1 MLVTFF
7 YAHHVCM
14 ADIREETLA
23 QATWASL
30 VESAVM
36 LRHDLHR
43 HPELAWQERRTAS
56 VIRERLSAAG
66 IQWRAC
72 ADTGTVAVIAPN
84 AAGTPIALRADIDA
98 LPLHEA
104 TNLSHTST
112 LSGCMHA
119 CGHDGHTATLFAA
132 LWWLKQHESQLPGP
146 VTLLFQPAE
155 EGGHGARKMIED
167 GALEGVSKIYG
178 WHNWPAIPFGK
189 AVCPDGAVMAANGT
203 FEIQLIGQGGHASQ
217 PELCRDP
224 VLAASA
230 VTLALQQ
237 IVSRHLRP
245 QDAAVVSV
253 TSIDA
258 KSADTIIPDTA
269 RLSGS
274 IRLAHDGIRAR
285 VEELITSISQDT
297 ANAYG
302 VRAEVKLFPRYG
314 ATINHASAA
323 ANYRHALEAEFGA
336 SWHSRDTAMPIM
348 ASEDF
353 SYYLNVIPGAYA
365 LVGADDNNGH
375 AAPCHSPRY
384 DFNDNLIR
392 HMGRVYARLAG
403 APIPE

>member
-1 MLVTFF
+1 MT
-7 YAHHVCM
+7 
-14 ADIREETLA
+14 DIREDTLA
-23 QATWASL
+23 RATWTSL

-43 HPELAWQERRTAS
+43 HPELAWQEERTAS
-56 VIRERLSAAG
+56 VIRERLSAVG
-66 IQWRAC
+66 IAWRAC
-72 ADTGTVAVIAPN
+72 ANTGTVAVIAPN
-84 AAGTPIALRADIDA
+84 ATGAPIALRADIDA
-98 LPLHEA
+98 LPLNEA
-104 TNLSHTST
+104 TQLSHASTSP
-112 LSGCMHA
+112 GCMHA

-132 LWWLKQHESQLPGP
+132 LWWLKQHEAILPAP
-146 VTLLFQPAE
+146 VTLVFQPAE

-167 GALEGVSKIYG
+167 GALDGVSKIFG

-203 FEIQLIGQGGHASQ
+203 FEIELLGQGGHASQ

-269 RLSGS
+269 KMCGS
-274 IRLAHDGIRAR
+274 IRLAHDGIRGR
-285 VEELITSISQDT
+285 VEDLITSISQDT
-297 ANAYG
+297 ARAYG
-302 VRAEVKLFPRYG
+302 VRAEVELFPRYG
-314 ATINHASAA
+314 ATINHAGAA
-323 ANYRHALEAEFGA
+323 AEYRQVLAAEFGDA
-336 SWHSRDTAMPIM
+336 WHSSDTAIPIM

-353 SYYLNVIPGAYA
+353 SYYLNKIPGAFA

-375 AAPCHSPRY
+375 AAPCHSTRY
-384 DFNDNLIR
+384 DFNDSLIR

-403 APIPE
+403 APLPE

>member
-1 MLVTFF
+1 
-7 YAHHVCM
+7 M
-14 ADIREETLA
+14 ADIREDTIA

-30 VESAVM
+30 VESAVI

-43 HPELAWQERRTAS
+43 HPELAWQEQRTAS

-72 ADTGTVAVIAPN
+72 ANTGTVAVIAAN
-84 AAGTPIALRADIDA
+84 APGAPIALRADIDA
-98 LPLHEA
+98 LPLNEA
-104 TNLSHTST
+104 TSLAHASIV
-112 LSGCMHA
+112 SGCMHA

-132 LWWLKQHESQLPGP
+132 LWWLKKNERQLPAP

-167 GALEGVSKIYG
+167 GALNGVSKIYG
-178 WHNWPAIPFGK
+178 WHNWPAISFGK
-189 AVCPDGAVMAANGT
+189 AVCPDGVVMAANGT
-203 FEIQLIGQGGHASQ
+203 FEIQLTGQGGHASQ

-245 QDAAVVSV
+245 QDAAVISV

-258 KSADTIIPDTA
+258 KSADTIIPDSA
-269 RLSGS
+269 RLCGS
-274 IRLAHDGIRAR
+274 IRLASDSIRAR

-314 ATINHASAA
+314 ATINHADAA
-323 ANYRHALEAEFGA
+323 ADYRQVLAAEFGD
-336 SWHSRDTAMPIM
+336 SWHSGDTAMPIM

-353 SYYLNVIPGAYA
+353 SYYLNVIPGAFA
-365 LVGADDNNGH
+365 LIGAGDDGGYS
-375 AAPCHSPRY
+375 APCHSTRY
-384 DFNDNLIR
+384 DFNDRLIQC
-392 HMGRVYARLAG
+392 MGRVYARLAG